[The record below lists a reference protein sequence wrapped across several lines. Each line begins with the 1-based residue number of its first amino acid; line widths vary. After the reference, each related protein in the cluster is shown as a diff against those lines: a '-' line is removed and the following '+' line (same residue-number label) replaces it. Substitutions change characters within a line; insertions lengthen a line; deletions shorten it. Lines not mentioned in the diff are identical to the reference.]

1 MRERGSRNALSIV
14 VDRASVL
21 RDVRLVLEEHLS
33 IGDVADVA
41 DIDDATHLF
50 RDLELDSI
58 QQLTFV
64 VEIENHFKIC
74 FDAGDEAGIETIGD
88 VVDAVSN
95 RLGSS

>member
-1 MRERGSRNALSIV
+1 M
-14 VDRASVL
+14 DRASVL
-21 RDVRLVLEEHLS
+21 RDVRQVLEEHLT
-33 IGDVADVA
+33 IVDVGE
-41 DIDDATHLF
+41 ATHLF

-74 FDAGDEAGIETIGD
+74 FDEGDEAGIETIGD

>member
-1 MRERGSRNALSIV
+1 M
-14 VDRASVL
+14 DRASIL
-21 RDVRLVLEEHLS
+21 RDVRQVLEEHLS
-33 IGDVADVA
+33 IADV
-41 DIDDATHLF
+41 DESTHLF

-74 FDAGDEAGIETIGD
+74 FDEGDEADIETIGD

>member
-1 MRERGSRNALSIV
+1 MSII
-14 VDRASVL
+14 VDRASIL
-21 RDVRLVLEEHLS
+21 RDVRQVLEEHLS
-33 IGDVADVA
+33 IADV
-41 DIDDATHLF
+41 DEATHLF

-74 FDAGDEAGIETIGD
+74 FDEGDEAGIETIGD